1 VAWRQRN
8 PYRTRRRAGVGAGL
22 GKGAM
27 RVGTGAENER
37 KLVIWS
43 DQDRFGGS
51 GRVGGNATRPWNFL
65 GRSGLT
71 GCR

>member
-1 VAWRQRN
+1 
-8 PYRTRRRAGVGAGL
+8 
-22 GKGAM
+22 M

-51 GRVGGNATRPWNFL
+51 GRVGGWQVGNATRPWKNL
-65 GRSGLT
+65 GRSGLAIRVAAV
-71 GCR
+71 G